1 MERLKT
7 FQRYRTLLFA
17 LSYRMLG
24 SVTEAEDM
32 MQEAWIRWQSTSTIV
47 KSPKAFLCSL
57 MTRLCIDR
65 LRYLRRE
72 REKYVGLWLP
82 EPLINQQDNL
92 ETLESVSYAF
102 LVLLECLSPI
112 ERAVFILREVFD
124 YEYIQIASIVNKSIA
139 NCRQIFHRARKK
151 ILVNQSKFNLSCQEQ
166 NSLIEWAEMLLTK
179 QHIPPPVLY
188 QFVIAWNQ
196 GDLNKLLD
204 LMTEDITF
212 YADGGG
218 KVTAAEKPLYGH
230 TKIARFLLAVKRS
243 KLIPNFS
250 SEIILVNNQIG
261 ILNTINYQPQSVF
274 CFHFVDDKI
283 STIFAIV
290 NPTKLTSI
298 VK

>member
-7 FQRYRTLLFA
+7 FQQYRTLLFA

-32 MQEAWIRWQSTSTIV
+32 MQEAWIRWQFTSTIV
-47 KSPKAFLCSL
+47 KYPKAFLCSL

-82 EPLINQQDNL
+82 EPLINQQDKL
-92 ETLESVSYAF
+92 ETSESVSYAF

-124 YEYIQIASIVNKSIA
+124 YEYIQIAPIVNKSLA
-139 NCRQIFHRARKK
+139 NCRQIFHRARKS
-151 ILVNQSKFNLSCQEQ
+151 ILVNQSKFNLSYQEQ
-166 NSLIEWAEMLLTK
+166 SLLIE
-179 QHIPPPVLY
+179 

-230 TKIARFLLAVKRS
+230 TKIARFLLAIRRS

-250 SEIILVNNQIG
+250 SEVILVNNQIG
-261 ILNTINYQPQSVF
+261 ILNTINCQPQSVF
-274 CFHFVDDKI
+274 SFHFVEEKI

-290 NPTKLTSI
+290 NPTKLTGI
-298 VK
+298 IKI

>member
-1 MERLKT
+1 MERLEI
-7 FQRYRTLLFA
+7 FQQYRSLLFA

-32 MQEAWIRWQSTSTIV
+32 MQEAWIRWQVTSTIV
-47 KSPKAFLCSL
+47 ESPKAFLCSL

-72 REKYVGLWLP
+72 REKYAGLWLP
-82 EPLINQQDNL
+82 EPLINQQNTL

-124 YEYIQIASIVNKSIA
+124 YEYIQIAPIVEKSIA
-139 NCRQIFHRARKK
+139 NCRQIFHRARKS
-151 ILVNQSKFNLSCQEQ
+151 ILVERSKFNLSCQEQ
-166 NSLIEWAEMLLTK
+166 NLL
-179 QHIPPPVLY
+179 VE
-188 QFVIAWNQ
+188 QFAIAWDR
-196 GDLNKLLD
+196 GDLNKLLN

-230 TKIARFLLAVKRS
+230 TKIARFLLAIKRS
-243 KLIPNFS
+243 RLIPDFS
-250 SEIILVNNQIG
+250 SEVILVNNQIG
-261 ILNTINYQPQSVF
+261 ILNTIDCQAQSVF
-274 CFHFVDDKI
+274 CFHFVEDKI
-283 STIFAIV
+283 STIFAVV
-290 NPTKLTSI
+290 NPTKLTGI